1 MMLLGIELFEAD
13 RCTVCTT
20 WRRACGR
27 IRVFHDRTAW
37 RELSNRWSARVETS
51 TFAIEV
57 VDSSEHSLEAAIEEK
72 LELIKRQAADLLR
85 GKKAMEP

>member
-13 RCTVCTT
+13 RCTLCTT
-20 WRRACGR
+20 WRSVCGR
-27 IRVFHDRTAW
+27 IRVVRECTAW
-37 RELSNRWSARVETS
+37 RELPNRWAARVETS

-57 VDSSEHSLEAAIEEK
+57 VDSSEYPLEAAIEEK